1 MHRNADPQV
10 SPQICRIRI
19 LRVGVPHPSTCVIQ
33 IHPEVGKQ
41 LRSAQSLG
49 HVRLFAT
56 PRPVAR
62 QAPLSM
68 GLFRQEYRSG
78 LPFPPPGDLPDPGIE
93 PESPASP
100 AFQVDSFT
108 TEPPGK
114 PKRLAYGELLVETNV
129 RVQ

>member
-1 MHRNADPQV
+1 M
-10 SPQICRIRI
+10 IK
-19 LRVGVPHPSTCVIQ
+19 

-41 LRSAQSLG
+41 LRCAQSLG

-56 PRPVAR
+56 PWPVAR

-68 GLFRQEYRSG
+68 GLFRQKYHSG

-93 PESPASP
+93 PESSASP

-114 PKRLAYGELLVETNV
+114 PRLLAYGELLVETNA
-129 RVQ
+129 RVQGLEASLSVVWAFSDSFS